1 MIRWMGAVGRFWYE
15 FVVGDDW
22 RIATGVVAALGI
34 TALLASNNRPARLV
48 DRGCRCVGSVAAE
61 HPKSGQATTHSV
73 VAGYIACSQHF
84 LSRSSKT
91 LGTKEKWRHGYTSLP
106 RLCLSFT

>member
-34 TALLASNNRPARLV
+34 TALLASTTALPVWWIVVVVVLALLPLSIRRAV
-48 DRGCRCVGSVAAE
+48 RGDA
-61 HPKSGQATTHSV
+61 
-73 VAGYIACSQHF
+73 
-84 LSRSSKT
+84 LRSCGIHRMFT
-91 LGTKEKWRHGYTSLP
+91 ALP
-106 RLCLSFT
+106 

>member
-34 TALLASNNRPARLV
+34 TALLAR
-48 DRGCRCVGSVAAE
+48 
-61 HPKSGQATTHSV
+61 TTALPVWWIV
-73 VAGYIACSQHF
+73 VVVVLALLP
-84 LSRSSKT
+84 LSIRRAVMRRRT
-91 LGTKEKWRHGYTSLP
+91 P
-106 RLCLSFT
+106 